1 MVRGVCHWATALVA
15 AAACQFRKPED
26 VPSDASPDAPADAP
40 VDAPPDRVVGRVY
53 AEHLTP
59 AGTTEVPFDATIYTV
74 HALIPTAD
82 GLQTVTGIGRLDGTF
97 QIDGVPPGVE
107 YFLSLGRDPILT
119 TSHDVRLRYPR
130 ATRADA
136 VPATQATP
144 VTVSTTG
151 LMPTG
156 SMDLVTAQSHLGTL
170 DQVMPAIAGGNA
182 QATFDWSTLAP
193 QGTRLL
199 EAARG
204 DDLHVV
210 HYRTD
215 PGTTDDAGDTVRIVA
230 AASFAGVTL
239 VDGVAASVSAVATPP
254 SATLGLT
261 GGLSLT
267 SYSSG
272 HSLSTT
278 STGLDLRCAARPGLA
293 WSRSDFLRH
302 PIVTITKLDWP
313 NTDATAMPIA
323 GAYPDPYPAAWPRL
337 CQVTHGRARSYR
349 DPGGSRS
356 PRQVFYETRRLAV
369 PSVIGVAPMP
379 PPRDVRIDGRDAD
392 FGGHLR
398 ADEPHTLTWT
408 GSPLATQY
416 EVTLYR
422 VRPGMPHRIHMAIT
436 TPSTKLTL
444 PAEFLTGNDYLV
456 FQVTAIAAQND
467 VAGGDLLPNGIPLT
481 TAATVSALFRVSS
494 TCGDG
499 QLDVGEDCD
508 ARGESATCDVDCTAV
523 TCGDGLRNPTA
534 GELCDPVEDA
544 VNCDADCTPAVCGDG
559 YRNTATEACDDGG
572 TAPGDGCSPTCRVES

>member
-1 MVRGVCHWATALVA
+1 LTSVA
-15 AAACQFRKPED
+15 
-26 VPSDASPDAPADAP
+26 
-40 VDAPPDRVVGRVY
+40 
-53 AEHLTP
+53 
-59 AGTTEVPFDATIYTV
+59 
-74 HALIPTAD
+74 
-82 GLQTVTGIGRLDGTF
+82 
-97 QIDGVPPGVE
+97 
-107 YFLSLGRDPILT
+107 
-119 TSHDVRLRYPR
+119 PR
-130 ATRADA
+130 A
-136 VPATQATP
+136 
-144 VTVSTTG
+144 
-151 LMPTG
+151 
-156 SMDLVTAQSHLGTL
+156 
-170 DQVMPAIAGGNA
+170 
-182 QATFDWSTLAP
+182 
-193 QGTRLL
+193 
-199 EAARG
+199 
-204 DDLHVV
+204 
-210 HYRTD
+210 
-215 PGTTDDAGDTVRIVA
+215 PG
-230 AASFAGVTL
+230 F
-239 VDGVAASVSAVATPP
+239 
-254 SATLGLT
+254 
-261 GGLSLT
+261 
-267 SYSSG
+267 
-272 HSLSTT
+272 
-278 STGLDLRCAARPGLA
+278 A

-323 GAYPDPYPAAWPRL
+323 GAYPDPYPAPWPRL

-508 ARGESATCDVDCTAV
+508 ARGESATCDVDCTRGHLRRWPAQPDRWRAV
-523 TCGDGLRNPTA
+523 RPGRGRSSTATPTARRRCAATVTATPPPRPATTAAPRPAMAARRPVASSRDPCRARTCGLRFRKPP
-534 GELCDPVEDA
+534 L
-544 VNCDADCTPAVCGDG
+544 
-559 YRNTATEACDDGG
+559 
-572 TAPGDGCSPTCRVES
+572 